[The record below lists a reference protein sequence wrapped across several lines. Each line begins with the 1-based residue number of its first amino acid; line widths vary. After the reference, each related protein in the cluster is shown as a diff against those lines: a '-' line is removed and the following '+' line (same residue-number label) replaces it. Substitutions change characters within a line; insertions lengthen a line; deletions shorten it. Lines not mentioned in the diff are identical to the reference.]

1 MTVALIDK
9 FHEFYAELLEVHA
22 KLDKG
27 SITADIA
34 HDRLA
39 GLLNRQ
45 EADAKRESGV
55 YGRDLYRRAKYAMA
69 ALGDEVLV
77 NPAHAHGEAW
87 KSKLLESALFQSQ
100 RAGEKIFDDITE
112 MQSLGGEASELA
124 RVYLAVLGLGF
135 RGYRKLDPES
145 ELVPYRRKLFT
156 LAYGREPVAVTG
168 QRQIVDTAY
177 SSTLTDG
184 EASQLPHLKPW
195 IYAMV
200 LIVVLYVAGSFAVWN
215 NAINDLDPKVTK
227 INGSEIKMGSV
238 EAK

>member
-9 FHEFYAELLEVHA
+9 FHEFYAVLLEVHA

-27 SITADIA
+27 TITADVA
-34 HDRLA
+34 HDRLVA
-39 GLLNRQ
+39 LLNLQ
-45 EADAKRESGV
+45 EEEAKLESGA
-55 YGRDLYRRAKYAMA
+55 YGRDVYRRAKYAMA

-77 NPAHAHGEAW
+77 NPDHAHGELW
-87 KSKLLESALFQSQ
+87 KSHLLESALFRSQ
-100 RAGEKIFDDITE
+100 CAGEKIFDNITE
-112 MQSLGGEASELA
+112 MQDLGGAERELA
-124 RVYLAVLGLGF
+124 RIYLALLGLGF

-145 ELVPYRRKLFT
+145 EIVPYRRKLFT
-156 LAYGREPVAVTG
+156 LAYAREPVAVTG

-177 SSTLTDG
+177 SSTLSDG

-215 NAINDLDPKVTK
+215 IEINDLQPKVTT
-227 INGSEIKMGSV
+227 INGSEIKMGSP